1 MHFASETHV
10 TLSAI
15 KPVPEPT
22 SVVMSWRGK
31 DEEPALTKEMKRV
44 IREDLNKRHAEKAMG
59 TR

>member
-1 MHFASETHV
+1 M

-15 KPVPEPT
+15 EPVPEPT

-31 DEEPALTKEMKRV
+31 DEEPALTKEMTRV
-44 IREDLNKRHAEKAMG
+44 IREDLKERYAEKAMG